1 MEYCEAGVV
10 MCGLDEANTR
20 KEPLQESINSN
31 IGSARRN
38 TRSAEEV
45 AANYVALTDNA
56 PTGIIIIQ
64 HGRVVYANPY
74 ILRLMGYTANE
85 LPELNI
91 WQLIHPEDRERVKS
105 HYTARMRGDPAP
117 EQYEFRV
124 ITKTGEIRHVEL
136 RATLIQYDGEPAV
149 LDNIVDITD
158 RKRAEQGLR
167 ESEERYRRLVDLS
180 PDAIVVVSEEFIVFA
195 NEAALTVY
203 GASTLDDLVG
213 KRISDFVAS
222 SNKDLFATRIRSI
235 LDGTSSSPLATEEL
249 FIRLDGTTFHAE
261 VAAAAIEYNGR
272 PAVLAMIRDVTER
285 KRVEEHRRE
294 FTRQLELHK
303 RQFYR
308 DTILSVTNGKLDI
321 CEPREIN
328 AYVCRAR
335 MRVDVREP
343 AEVPRARHETQKYCE
358 QAGLVGERLESFMI
372 AVGEAITNAVK
383 HAHGGRVYAG
393 KSSENVWVGVADKGS
408 EISSL
413 ILPRATLQRGYST
426 KPSLGMG
433 YTIMLSV
440 ADRIILKTG
449 NRGTTVVL
457 VQNLRQTA
465 HQITSSEWLAE
476 WGLPCG
482 T

>member
-1 MEYCEAGVV
+1 MG
-10 MCGLDEANTR
+10 GLDEANTR
-20 KEPLQESINSN
+20 KDSSQQNTN
-31 IGSARRN
+31 RNTGSARRD
-38 TRSAEEV
+38 TRSAEEI
-45 AANYVALTDNA
+45 AANYIALTDNA

-74 ILRLMGYTANE
+74 ILRLMGYTADE
-85 LPELNI
+85 LPDLDI

-105 HYTARMRGDPAP
+105 HYTARMRGEPAP
-117 EQYEFRV
+117 DQYEFRV

-149 LDNIVDITD
+149 LDNIIDITD

-180 PDAIVVVSEEFIVFA
+180 PDAIVVVSDGYIVFA

-203 GASTLDDLVG
+203 GASKLEDLVG
-213 KRISDFVAS
+213 RKISDLVAS
-222 SNKDLFATRIRSI
+222 SNKDLFAARIRSI
-235 LDGTSSSPLATEEL
+235 LDGTSSSPLATEES
-249 FIRLDGTTFHAE
+249 FVRLDGTTFHAE
-261 VAAAAIEYNGR
+261 VAAAAIEYNSR
-272 PAVLAMIRDVTER
+272 PAVLTMIRDVTER
-285 KRVEEHRRE
+285 KRAEEHRRE
-294 FTRQLELHK
+294 LTRQLERHK

-328 AYVCRAR
+328 AYICRAR
-335 MRVDVREP
+335 MKIDVREP
-343 AEVPRARHETQKYCE
+343 AEVSQARRETQKYCE

-372 AVGEAITNAVK
+372 AVGEAITNAIK

-393 KSSENVWVGVADKGS
+393 KSSDNVWVGVADRGPG
-408 EISSL
+408 ISSL

-440 ADRIILKTG
+440 ADRILLKTG
-449 NRGTTVVL
+449 NRGTTIVL
-457 VQNLRQTA
+457 VQNLRQTTPQN
-465 HQITSSEWLAE
+465 QITSSELLAE
-476 WGLPCG
+476 WSLP
-482 T
+482 TL